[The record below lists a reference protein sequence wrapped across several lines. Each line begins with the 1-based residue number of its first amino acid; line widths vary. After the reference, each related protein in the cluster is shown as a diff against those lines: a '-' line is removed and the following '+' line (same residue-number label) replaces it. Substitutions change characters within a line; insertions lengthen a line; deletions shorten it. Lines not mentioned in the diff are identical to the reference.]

1 MSVPKKDLIR
11 RIIGWEVLEWSSFI
25 LDINLKRATIII
37 ENIISNIII
46 IIIIV
51 CIE

>member
-25 LDINLKRATIII
+25 LDINLREPQLLLKILFKLYFYY
-37 ENIISNIII
+37 
-46 IIIIV
+46 
-51 CIE
+51 CCLY